1 MRRLID
7 RHLPSRPPSP
17 LARGAWVA
25 WAVALAIGSLFPIT
39 SWSPRGLDPLAFLS
53 EPWPRWWTASDV
65 LLNVLA
71 YVPFGVFGA
80 LALWPKTSGRLAV
93 LLTVV
98 VGTALSLGLEA
109 LQNWLPSRIPSRL
122 DILANLAGT
131 LAGALLGA
139 AMAPRVLTQTRLLA
153 WSERW
158 FAARA
163 QSGWL
168 LLAAWTLAQVAPQ
181 SRLFSAGDAQLPWQT
196 LGELLIQA
204 PGGFT
209 LAPPD
214 GGWASAGS
222 QSTETVALLNP
233 LASLP
238 GSMALTVGALLESL
252 TVIAALVAVMLIVTA
267 CTRAPAPRAAIA
279 GAIVVSALA
288 GRAALVHWLIAD
300 GAADHWASAG
310 ALGGLLCGA
319 LLALGASTLSER
331 ARKRALVGALL
342 TLLLTGQLKPEL
354 AFQNSAAMA
363 WSTGAWRN
371 VAGFQ
376 NGIASI
382 WPLLV
387 LVWGLRRRL

>member
-1 MRRLID
+1 MKRLID

-53 EPWPRWWTASDV
+53 EPWPRWWTVSDV

-71 YVPFGVFGA
+71 YLPFGVFGA
-80 LALWPKTSGRLAV
+80 LALWPRTCGRRAV
-93 LLTVV
+93 LLTLMC
-98 VGTALSLGLEA
+98 GAALSLGLEA

-122 DILANLAGT
+122 DVLANLSGT
-131 LAGALLGA
+131 LVGALLGA
-139 AMAPRVLTQTRLLA
+139 ALAPRVIAQARLLA
-153 WSERW
+153 WYERW

-168 LLAAWTLAQVAPQ
+168 LLGAWTLAQIAPQ
-181 SRLFSAGDAQLPWQT
+181 SRLFSAGDAQLPWHA
-196 LGELLIQA
+196 LGELLIQT
-204 PGGFT
+204 PVG
-209 LAPPD
+209 LPMVLPEV
-214 GGWASAGS
+214 GWTGAGS
-222 QSTETVALLNP
+222 RSIEAVDLLSP
-233 LASLP
+233 MASLP
-238 GSMALTVGALLESL
+238 GLSALTVAALLESL

-267 CTRAPAPRAAIA
+267 CTRSAAPRAAIA
-279 GAIVVSALA
+279 GVIVLTALA
-288 GRAALVHWLIAD
+288 GRSALVRWVIGD

-319 LLALGASTLSER
+319 LLALGAATLSER

-342 TLLLTGQLKPEL
+342 ILLLTGQLKPEL

-376 NGIASI
+376 NGIACA